1 MSEMEI
7 NQYIEKVLSYK
18 TYDDKRKIDTLLHQ
32 LAILWQ
38 NTGIDSTKT
47 EINEVKKKSRMIYR
61 AIKSIDP
68 VLGASFLTTADA

>member
-38 NTGIDSTKT
+38 NTGTDSTKT

>member
-7 NQYIEKVLSYK
+7 SQYIEKILSYK
-18 TYDDKRKIDTLLHQ
+18 TYTDKKKVDSLLHQ

-38 NTGIDSTKT
+38 NTGTDSTKT
-47 EINEVKKKSRMIYR
+47 EINDVKKKSRMIYR
-61 AIKSIDP
+61 AIKTIDP